1 MARKS
6 PVDTHIGQR
15 LKEYRQHRGMTVRE
29 LADAAHITPGQISRY
44 EHGRDRISHER
55 VTEFARILRIKSN
68 DLYQPP
74 GSRLRRNHVRWGLTN
89 FMAAVIAEAAAL
101 MSSWRKAAAD
111 NEATMVAAVAVAV
124 AVSAAASDADAGERA
139 SLAISGNDTAV
150 DTSIVS
156 GSEDSF
162 TVNSDAALKLSPVS
176 HSVAGTLTEHETV
189 EAINGKPAGTVS
201 ETRAFKID
209 AGATQQLDGSDAVNA
224 LVRTDGTNADAIS
237 LPGNHAIKAAWHA
250 SDDGRE
256 HSADHSRHTPA
267 QDDDNTSAV
276 IGGAHTAHRQ
286 GDESES
292 AVSKFADDGKG
303 WPPADHGHHANADPE
318 TNFPSNAKNHP
329 QHADDNLLH
338 TLAQHDDNGSP
349 VSTDGAY
356 PGRGQGDGNEWA
368 SPKFADDGG
377 DHPGKISH
385 DLPALTSLPSDVSG
399 DDSPHSFNPNLDHH
413 ASADPSLNDIT
424 NDHPPQHSADNSL
437 HTPAQHDESG
447 SPVVSDGA
455 HPADQVDGKQSDS
468 FKFADNDSAHS
479 GTGLDGAHPADPQ
492 VDLSQLKFA
501 DDGSGHPGTGPDGAH
516 PAHAQVDVDQLPSFK
531 FADNDSAHPGTI
543 PIDPPA
549 LTAPSSDSSGAH
561 GPAASALAKPSD
573 IPGAVMSAAPD
584 QFVFADKADHGL
596 ATDHKSD
603 MTEIDHP
610 VPADIQQVL
619 DTAHAAN
626 AVSPPDPGHTTAP
639 QDMTKVQL
647 PHHHG
652 DFHFA

>member
-1 MARKS
+1 VQPTPSDNGYQAS
-6 PVDTHIGQR
+6 
-15 LKEYRQHRGMTVRE
+15 
-29 LADAAHITPGQISRY
+29 ADPEIN
-44 EHGRDRISHER
+44 
-55 VTEFARILRIKSN
+55 FASN
-68 DLYQPP
+68 
-74 GSRLRRNHVRWGLTN
+74 
-89 FMAAVIAEAAAL
+89 A
-101 MSSWRKAAAD
+101 
-111 NEATMVAAVAVAV
+111 
-124 AVSAAASDADAGERA
+124 
-139 SLAISGNDTAV
+139 
-150 DTSIVS
+150 
-156 GSEDSF
+156 
-162 TVNSDAALKLSPVS
+162 
-176 HSVAGTLTEHETV
+176 
-189 EAINGKPAGTVS
+189 
-201 ETRAFKID
+201 
-209 AGATQQLDGSDAVNA
+209 
-224 LVRTDGTNADAIS
+224 
-237 LPGNHAIKAAWHA
+237 
-250 SDDGRE
+250 E

-276 IGGAHTAHRQ
+276 IGGAHAAHRQ